1 MRKTK
6 LLQVV
11 TVLIISIS
19 NAHSKGMNTVNS
31 PSLIFVLDYLA
42 PSSDLLQSLRFVI
55 NSA

>member
-1 MRKTK
+1 MAAVMRKTK

-31 PSLIFVLDYLA
+31 PSLIFNGLEKPDEY
-42 PSSDLLQSLRFVI
+42 
-55 NSA
+55 